1 MVRDEG
7 DGLPD
12 DIDSLEPVVL
22 PIEGVLDLHT
32 VRPAEVKDIVP
43 EYLSECRKR
52 GILEVRL
59 IHGKG
64 MGALRR
70 TVQTVL
76 GRLPEVAGFRTAD
89 EGRGG
94 WGATIVFLKPP
105 SEAGDS

>member
-1 MVRDEG
+1 MTRDDG
-7 DGLPD
+7 GGLPD

-43 EYLSECRKR
+43 DYLAECRKR

-70 TVQTVL
+70 TVQIVL

-105 SEAGDS
+105 VPGSR

>member
-1 MVRDEG
+1 MTRDDD

-12 DIDSLEPVVL
+12 DIDDLEPVVL

-32 VRPAEVKDIVP
+32 VRPSEVKDIIP
-43 EYLSECRKR
+43 DYLAECRKR

-64 MGALRR
+64 MGVQRR

-105 SEAGDS
+105 DLDSC

>member
-1 MVRDEG
+1 MTRDEG

-105 SEAGDS
+105 VPSSR

>member
-1 MVRDEG
+1 VRRDDG
-7 DGLPD
+7 DDLPD

-43 EYLSECRKR
+43 DYLAECRKR

-64 MGALRR
+64 MGVLHR
-70 TVQTVL
+70 TVQVVL

-105 SEAGDS
+105 VPSSR